1 MSLAEEVTPIVTV
14 RDFVEPSTGKNT
26 PFTKPAV
33 CSRGEK
39 ICSPD
44 GSHVQECVY
53 SQSQLSWKWLNKK
66 DCGKGCCDYIRGT
79 RTPMCM
85 CLSSGDGLLVGE
97 EAYAAFD

>member
-1 MSLAEEVTPIVTV
+1 MSSVEEVTHIVTV
-14 RDFVEPSTGKNT
+14 RDFAELSAEKNI
-26 PFTKPAV
+26 PVTKPAI
-33 CSRGEK
+33 CTCGEK

-44 GSHVQECVY
+44 RSHVQ

-85 CLSSGDGLLVGE
+85 CLSSSDGFLGGE
-97 EAYAAFD
+97 EVYAAFD